1 MRDQSLDSS
10 EPSDCGVVVSDKNGE
25 SKGHERFPFRG
36 ASHIWLNQTTTKA
49 PVDVVAV
56 IELDIHLLYHV
67 LLTVFRDGGRIPY
80 VIPYV
85 WLPLSFLVN

>member
-1 MRDQSLDSS
+1 MHFYSDYWGYFQPIYEYMPKNCSS
-10 EPSDCGVVVSDKNGE
+10 
-25 SKGHERFPFRG
+25 
-36 ASHIWLNQTTTKA
+36 
-49 PVDVVAV
+49 DVVAV

-85 WLPLSFLVN
+85 WLPLRFFVN